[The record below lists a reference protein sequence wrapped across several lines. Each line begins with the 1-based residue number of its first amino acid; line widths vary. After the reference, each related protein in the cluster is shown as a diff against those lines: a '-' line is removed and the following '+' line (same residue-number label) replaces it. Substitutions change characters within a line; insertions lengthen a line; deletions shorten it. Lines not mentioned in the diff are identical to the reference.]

1 MVLTDNKPLV
11 KLFGGRPL
19 DEIANIR
26 LFRVKQRSL
35 LWRLKLLH
43 KPRKLHFDPDTMSRH
58 PVETIYKTKDEVEI
72 KASEI
77 LAGIRLP
84 DSECLQVIKLV
95 KIFKL

>member
-1 MVLTDNKPLV
+1 
-11 KLFGGRPL
+11 
-19 DEIANIR
+19 
-26 LFRVKQRSL
+26 
-35 LWRLKLLH
+35 
-43 KPRKLHFDPDTMSRH
+43 MSRH